1 MNPTLN
7 TSSRR
12 IIRLLVNDLRDP
24 GRLVWL
30 FAAAVIFGGL
40 ELLIMYKA
48 QDQESINKPINI
60 LLLLILPFSL
70 SFYSHWGLSLLHRRG
85 RAEEYLMLPATL
97 REKLVS
103 RLLLTV
109 VGLPLFWTL
118 WTTLIGA
125 LGVVSGFSSTFF
137 NPFEFWSAWGL
148 GLYIALSTSCLLGS
162 VWYSSPWGF
171 KALLHSASVA
181 ILLSTAP
188 IISTLG
194 LVYLEFIQFPLT
206 FSVNFAFFSIVLHSA
221 SLLIQSFIFSAILA
235 LAAFFVYLTHLRM
248 REIEA

>member
-1 MNPTLN
+1 
-7 TSSRR
+7 
-12 IIRLLVNDLRDP
+12 
-24 GRLVWL
+24 
-30 FAAAVIFGGL
+30 
-40 ELLIMYKA
+40 
-48 QDQESINKPINI
+48 
-60 LLLLILPFSL
+60 
-70 SFYSHWGLSLLHRRG
+70 
-85 RAEEYLMLPATL
+85 MLPATL